1 MPNPSALTSGYFI
14 SLFETRSI
22 QKYRSDVHTL
32 RNSIEQVISDPDA
45 YTYRKLA
52 DTVIRS
58 LDSQDAELEQQS

>member
-1 MPNPSALTSGYFI
+1 
-14 SLFETRSI
+14 
-22 QKYRSDVHTL
+22 VHTL